1 MTEDPAPDRTR
12 QSEAPAQPAEPTNPW
27 RSNHA
32 LFVLTV
38 LSRYRI
44 NLYRDRDV
52 HRGEVGEGIR
62 AWDQQDKVLAIEEG
76 RRQLDA
82 QFAQLQYVT
91 SRASALL
98 PVGIAASVFF
108 LTALDDLD
116 KIGPCAQ
123 VIARVLLV
131 FGALLA
137 IWGTLVMGALI
148 GCRARYRR
156 TDTLQLTNEPAG
168 LLTYLA
174 RDYAENVATGV
185 NTNAALLTHLGT
197 GVTWI
202 ALGAVLGT
210 AGVAV
215 SMW

>member
-1 MTEDPAPDRTR
+1 MTKKPTPDRTR
-12 QSEAPAQPAEPTNPW
+12 QPEVSAQPAEATNQW
-27 RSNHA
+27 RCNHA

-44 NLYRDRDV
+44 KLYRDRDV
-52 HRGEVGEGIR
+52 YSGKVGEGIR
-62 AWDQQDKVLAIEEG
+62 TWDQQDKTLAIEEG

-108 LTALDDLD
+108 VTALDGLD
-116 KIGPCAQ
+116 KIGSCAQ

-131 FGALLA
+131 SGALLA
-137 IWGTLVMGALI
+137 AWGTLVMGALI

-202 ALGAVLGT
+202 ALGAILGT
-210 AGVAV
+210 AGVGV